1 MIKTSYNQNDNLA
14 DKIYPMPNFIIN
26 TPKTVEDSNKLNF
39 LYDSK
44 IMHSSSI
51 NKSQIDP

>member
-14 DKIYPMPNFIIN
+14 NKIYPMPNFIIN